1 VSYSR
6 ADGGDF
12 ADHIQ
17 EHYKKE
23 GHQVFI
29 DFSDIKAGEDW
40 TESIKNAIDKADF
53 ITVIVT
59 RSALK
64 SSDVEKEILEAKSKI
79 RP

>member
-1 VSYSR
+1 MSYSR

-17 EHYKKE
+17 EHYEKE
-23 GHQVFI
+23 GHEVFI
-29 DFSDIKAGEDW
+29 DLSDIKPGEDW
-40 TESIKNAIDKADF
+40 AEKIKNAIDKADF

-64 SSDVEKEILEAKSKI
+64 SPEVEKEILEAKSKT